1 MIGQALAIVA
11 LMGGAVTQTIKGAT
25 VDWSD
30 GTITAKGIGP
40 ADRHAPAP
48 AVARDAAKV
57 RAMDAAQAVLTAA
70 AKALPGVHD
79 LADDALARGVERA
92 VIADLDLGTDG
103 SVTLEL
109 RIPIEAVRVA
119 MSGARDAAPSD
130 DPPAAT
136 VVVDAVHLKLKP
148 QVGLAIGGW
157 TGPTLFVDKAPADGI
172 HVKATKA
179 SGKKLE
185 IDGAAPASGALVV
198 VVIGAKS

>member
-1 MIGQALAIVA
+1 MIGHALAIVA

-25 VDWSD
+25 VDWSE
-30 GTITAKGIGP
+30 GTITARGVGP

-57 RAMDAAQAVLTAA
+57 RAIDAAKAVLTAS

-79 LADDALARGVERA
+79 LKDDAIARVIDRA
-92 VIADLDLGTDG
+92 VIATMDLGTDG

-119 MSGARDAAPSD
+119 MSGARDAAPSH
-130 DPPAAT
+130 DPPAQT
-136 VVVDAVHLKLKP
+136 VIVDATHLKLKP

-157 TGPTLFVDKAPADGI
+157 TGPTLFVDKAPADGL
-172 HVKATKA
+172 HVKATKLA
-179 SGKKLE
+179 GKSVE
-185 IDGAAPASGALVV
+185 IDGTAPASGARVV